1 MRETRAREPEIG
13 GKRDR
18 YFSRAALLA
27 AALLVL
33 TCGSPPSSREVT
45 DGVGRT
51 VQLPPK
57 IERIITLA
65 PDVTEMVDAAGGG
78 ERIVGTDSF
87 SDMPPRVRALPK
99 VGDLQPSVE
108 AIAALAPDLVIASNN
123 GNPPSLAR
131 ALAGAGIPLYVLRSD
146 RLDAIPPTL
155 RSLGAI
161 LGTAEV
167 AETSA
172 REFERSM
179 ERGSRR
185 RTTNPKV
192 LVMLWPEPL
201 YVAGEE
207 TYIDDLLRLAGAA
220 NAVKA
225 EGWPAY
231 SLEALAASPPDL
243 IVFPK
248 RAIPATEIEKLRSA
262 VAWSELGAIRNRDIY
277 PMPDDEFLRPGPRL
291 VRGLEELN
299 RILDAWEKR

>member
-13 GKRDR
+13 GKRHR
-18 YFSRAALLA
+18 VFSRAACL
-27 AALLVL
+27 AALLIL
-33 TCGSPPSSREVT
+33 ACGSPSSSREVT

-51 VQLPPK
+51 VQLPAK
-57 IERIITLA
+57 IERIVTLA

-87 SDMPPRVRALPK
+87 SDMPPRVKALPK

-131 ALAGAGIPLYVLRSD
+131 ALAGARIPLYVLRSD
-146 RLDAIPPTL
+146 RLDAIPQAL

-161 LGTAEV
+161 LGTGEV
-167 AETSA
+167 AEASA
-172 REFERSM
+172 REFERGM
-179 ERGSRR
+179 QRGSRR
-185 RTTNPKV
+185 RSTNPKV
-192 LVMLWPEPL
+192 LVMLWPQPL
-201 YVAGEE
+201 YVAGEK
-207 TYIDDLLRLAGAA
+207 TYIDDLLRLAGAG

-243 IVFPK
+243 ILFPG
-248 RAIPATEIEKLRSA
+248 RAIPASEIEKLKST
-262 VAWSELGAIRNRDIY
+262 VAWRDLEAIRNGGIY

-299 RILDAWEKR
+299 RILDAWESR